1 MSCVVQI
8 VSILTCD
15 FFMLLPLSAIKV
27 AHYVD
32 LSIFS
37 FNAINFGFTYF
48 EDILVVLRTLG
59 LFYLHAHVC

>member
-1 MSCVVQI
+1 
-8 VSILTCD
+8 
-15 FFMLLPLSAIKV
+15 MLLPALSAIKV

-32 LSIFS
+32 LSVFP

-48 EDILVVLRTLG
+48 EDILMVLRTLG